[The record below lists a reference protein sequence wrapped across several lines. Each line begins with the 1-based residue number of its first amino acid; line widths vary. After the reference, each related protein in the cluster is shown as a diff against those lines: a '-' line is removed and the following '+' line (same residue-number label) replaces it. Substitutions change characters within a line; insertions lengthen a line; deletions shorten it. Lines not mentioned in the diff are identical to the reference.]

1 MDWIKRGVAPIPVD
15 IRKNMKNFSLKYP
28 LEYQE
33 LINEYLLTVSNTHL
47 MNFSIYSDNEH
58 VLSFGCNFHET
69 YLYSLTFYIE
79 DNVTI
84 LRSKDGYQFDMIDKN
99 RSWYAEMPE
108 EIRSDVL
115 SDKRIQRMLGI
126 EYLNSHRVD
135 FFQPSK

>member
-58 VLSFGCNFHET
+58 VFTFGCNFHET
-69 YLYSLTFYIE
+69 YLYSLTFYFGDIA
-79 DNVTI
+79 TI
-84 LRSKDGYQFDMIDKN
+84 LRSKDGYQFNILDKN
-99 RSWYAEMPE
+99 RSRHVLIPE
-108 EIRSDVL
+108 RIRSDVL

-135 FFQPSK
+135 FFQPSE